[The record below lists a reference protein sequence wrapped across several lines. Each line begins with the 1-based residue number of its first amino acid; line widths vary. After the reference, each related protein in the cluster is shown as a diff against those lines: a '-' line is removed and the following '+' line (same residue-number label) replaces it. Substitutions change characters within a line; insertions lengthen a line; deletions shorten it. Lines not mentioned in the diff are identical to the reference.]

1 MLRRLL
7 LLLCLALL
15 IGCPTS
21 GGGGGDD
28 DDATGDDD
36 DATGDDDDAT
46 GDDDDATGDDD
57 DATGDDDDSG
67 DDDDD
72 DPTGSCR
79 FLTGTTLAA
88 CQPSDEA
95 PCNEGDAPKGITT
108 VYEPEACPGGEAASC
123 ATDEPGNVDW
133 FYYLDQSS
141 ELLEAWCEG
150 CTSDMT
156 PAGYCDSV
164 SD

>member
-21 GGGGGDD
+21 GGGG
-28 DDATGDDD
+28 
-36 DATGDDDDAT
+36 GDDDDAT